1 MKWFILV
8 LFFNQPDFY
17 VFTEPTFD
25 SEDVCVGS
33 ITDPQH
39 YPILVEKLLQ
49 EYTQPRKIQ
58 SVLCISEE
66 ELKDLLTAISSQSV

>member
-33 ITDPQH
+33 ITDPQ
-39 YPILVEKLLQ
+39 YSQILVEKLLQ
-49 EYTQPRKIQ
+49 DYTQPRKIR
-58 SVLCISEE
+58 SVFCINEE
-66 ELKDLLTAISSQSV
+66 ELKNLLTAISSQSV

>member
-49 EYTQPRKIQ
+49 E
-58 SVLCISEE
+58 L
-66 ELKDLLTAISSQSV
+66 ISSETNKKYNQFSIIHYNKLKLNAEISG